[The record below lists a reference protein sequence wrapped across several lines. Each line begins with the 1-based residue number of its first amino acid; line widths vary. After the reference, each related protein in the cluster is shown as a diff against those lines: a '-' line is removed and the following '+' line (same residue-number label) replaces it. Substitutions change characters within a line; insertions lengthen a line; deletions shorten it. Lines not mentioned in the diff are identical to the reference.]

1 MLCLKNHQMGGIK
14 KRLQLLHFHQVPLYL
29 NVGILK
35 RKIKNIHGERYR
47 EPVILMS
54 FAPG

>member
-14 KRLQLLHFHQVPLYL
+14 KRLQLLHFHQVSLYL

-35 RKIKNIHGERYR
+35 RKIKNIRRERYR